1 MKRPSNLRSPKIHH
15 QLRNGTL
22 TKPVLSLV
30 EGHGPSRVARRHP
43 RIIYGFIL
51 FVLLLLGSAG
61 CQAEAPVGNPQTVTA
76 RLVTLLQDP
85 SPDVRRTA
93 ALSLGKIGHSAAT
106 TALVEALSDPDSR
119 VREYSAWALGQIGE
133 DVNDTAAVRLAGAL
147 SDEHPSVKQ
156 AAALALGKIGPRP
169 PVIAILTQALAVGER
184 SSRRAAVK
192 AFTQLEAKGAFPAL
206 RKALTDPDTAV
217 RQGAVAALGELGDR
231 RALPDFRER
240 LLFDASPGVRAEA
253 AYRLGKLGDPGDHAE
268 LQTLDEAAQ
277 NDASPG
283 VRVWADQAKAYI
295 GPDMT
300 GEEEDERP

>member
-15 QLRNGTL
+15 QIRNGTL
-22 TKPVLSLV
+22 TTPVLSRV
-30 EGHGPSRVARRHP
+30 EGPVLSRVARRHP
-43 RIIYGFIL
+43 RLIYGPIL
-51 FVLLLLGSAG
+51 FMLLLLGSAG

-93 ALSLGKIGHSAAT
+93 ALSLGKIAHSAGT
-106 TALVEALSDPDSR
+106 TALVEALSDPDSD

-133 DVNDTAAVRLAGAL
+133 DVNDAAAISLAGAL
-147 SDEHPSVKQ
+147 GDERDSVKQ

-169 PVIAILTQALAVGER
+169 PVVAILAQALAVGETN
-184 SSRRAAVK
+184 SRRAVVE
-192 AFTQLEAKGAFPAL
+192 AFNQLEAKGAFPAL
-206 RKALTDPDTAV
+206 RQALTDPDPVV

-268 LQTLDEAAQ
+268 LQSLDEAAQ

-283 VRVWADQAKAYI
+283 VRVWAGRAKAYI
-295 GPDMT
+295 GPEMT
-300 GEEEDERP
+300 GEEEDERL

>member
-1 MKRPSNLRSPKIHH
+1 
-15 QLRNGTL
+15 
-22 TKPVLSLV
+22 
-30 EGHGPSRVARRHP
+30 
-43 RIIYGFIL
+43 
-51 FVLLLLGSAG
+51 VLLFLGSAG

-76 RLVTLLQDP
+76 RLVTLVQDP

-106 TALVEALSDPDSR
+106 TALVEALSDPDSY
-119 VREYSAWALGQIGE
+119 VRQYSAWALGQIGE

-156 AAALALGKIGPRP
+156 AAAAALGKIGPRP
-169 PVIAILTQALAVGER
+169 PVIAILMQALAVGER
-184 SSRRAAVK
+184 RSRRAAVE
-192 AFTQLEAKGAFPAL
+192 ALAQLEARSAGPAL
-206 RKALTDPDTAV
+206 RKALSDPDPAV

-268 LQTLDEAAQ
+268 WQALEEAAHD
-277 NDASPG
+277 DASPI
-283 VRVWADQAKAYI
+283 VRVWADQARAFI
-295 GPDMT
+295 GPPMT
-300 GEEEDERP
+300 GEEN

>member
-15 QLRNGTL
+15 QIRNGTL
-22 TKPVLSLV
+22 NPHRLSW
-30 EGHGPSRVARRHP
+30 VARRFP
-43 RIIYGFIL
+43 RKLYGPIL

-61 CQAEAPVGNPQTVTA
+61 CQAEAPVGNPQTITA

-93 ALSLGKIGHSAAT
+93 ALSLGKIWHSTAAT
-106 TALVEALSDPDSR
+106 GLVQALSDPDSY

-147 SDEHPSVKQ
+147 GDDHPSVKQ
-156 AAALALGKIGPRP
+156 AAALALGKIGPRE
-169 PVIAILTQALAVGER
+169 PVIAILMQVLAVGER
-184 SSRRAAVK
+184 SSRRAGVE
-192 AFTQLEAKGAFPAL
+192 AFIQLEAKGAFPAL
-206 RKALTDPDTAV
+206 RKALTDPDPAV

-268 LQTLDEAAQ
+268 LQTLHEAAQ
-277 NDASPG
+277 HDTSPG
-283 VRVWADQAKAYI
+283 VRSWAGWARAFI
-295 GPDMT
+295 GPPMT
-300 GEEEDERP
+300 GEEN

>member
-15 QLRNGTL
+15 QIRNGTL
-22 TKPVLSLV
+22 TTPVLSRV

-43 RIIYGFIL
+43 RIIYGPIL

-106 TALVEALSDPDSR
+106 TALVEALSDPDSY

-133 DVNDTAAVRLAGAL
+133 DVNEAAAVSLAGAL
-147 SDEHPSVKQ
+147 SDERDSVKLAVAQ
-156 AAALALGKIGPRP
+156 ALGKIGPRQ
-169 PVIAILTQALAVGER
+169 PVLAILTQALAVGER
-184 SSRRAAVK
+184 GTRRAAVE
-192 AFTQLEAKGAFPAL
+192 ALAQLEAGSAGPAL
-206 RKALTDPDTAV
+206 REALSDPDPAV
-217 RQGAVAALGELGDR
+217 RQGALAALGESGNR
-231 RALPDFRER
+231 RVLPDFRER
-240 LLFDASPGVRAEA
+240 LLFDANPGVRTEA

-277 NDASPG
+277 HDTSPG
-283 VRVWADQAKAYI
+283 VRSWAGWARAFI
-295 GPDMT
+295 GPPMT
-300 GEEEDERP
+300 GEEAEE